1 MTSQQESSSKPNPPS
16 PSASFY
22 DLSDDEEG
30 GYNTITHNSA
40 TRGVKLLY
48 SKSKVYVH
56 PTPSAKDNIPG
67 FIALVQQKSSPL
79 SADDR
84 PDSSGDSSGKQTNAS
99 SYLLAWV
106 PESSL
111 TQDDLSTYVRVDLK
125 DGQSPPKQ
133 SYLVP
138 PLPLATSFDES
149 PVGPYA
155 FSLPLSS
162 IYSIHV
168 RPPSLGWWYGS
179 IVINTRA
186 GSSLPALFFHDS
198 ECESTIL
205 QKKRRTR
212 ESFDPFGETGDLFWG
227 GDEVIRWL
235 KRYVTVERS
244 TAEPS
249 IYLIDPSEEDRLG
262 FGQGR
267 GSMEAQGR
275 QKAAGSDS
283 KKPKQKPPAG
293 PGMDPLTKALKETR
307 WKILEQLSKVT
318 TFTRRTAED
327 LVNNKNIPPQVRRLI
342 QNPEIQTLQDEFD
355 SAKLYLAR
363 WAMTIAEQSERE
375 KRQRMWTA
383 RDVLESEETSVG
395 DFEILDMESGKMTLS
410 DSRRR
415 PVDLKEWESF
425 FDSSGK
431 LQVTVDEVKERIFHG
446 GLDPEDGVRKEAW
459 PFLLGVYDWDST
471 EEERLAYMNSK
482 RDEYIQ
488 LKGAWWD
495 RMVEGESTPEQEEWW
510 KEQKN
515 RIEKDVHRTDRHIP
529 LFAGEDIP
537 HPDPTSPFFN
547 PDGPGTNVHLE
558 QLKDM
563 LLTYLE
569 YDTPPSS
576 SNASHYQTRNP
587 HPLNLGYVQGMSD
600 LLSPLYAVFQD
611 DAVAF
616 WAFVEFM
623 RRMSRNFVRSQVG
636 MRAQLSTLD
645 QLVQILDPKLY
656 LHLQAAD
663 STNFFFFFR
672 MLLVWY
678 KREFE
683 WSDTLRLWEALW
695 TDYYS
700 SQFHLFIAV
709 AILEKHRDVIMDHL
723 RHFDEIL
730 KYINELSGTIELQ
743 EILVRAERLFK
754 RFEKTVEAVDRK
766 NSFPA
771 PSGGDVRQ
779 RKPVDGA
786 EGKSQ
791 DSPTSAAATG
801 TDTVPSTAA
810 GASASQRQALP
821 ARPRQA
827 QGKQGPKGKAKEVEK
842 EKEKE
847 KEQVI
852 TPEVRLLLSRKI
864 ITVDGEE
871 DDASKPRASGL
882 KD

>member
-1 MTSQQESSSKPNPPS
+1 MSSGPSSKPDPPS

-30 GYNTITHNSA
+30 GYNTITHAS
-40 TRGVKLLY
+40 TTKGVKLLF

-67 FIALVQQKSSPL
+67 FIALVQQKPSPL
-79 SADDR
+79 SSDER
-84 PDSSGDSSGKQTNAS
+84 PTSSDSTNTKANAS

-111 TQDDLSTYVRVDLK
+111 TQDDLSTYVKVDMK
-125 DGQSPPKQ
+125 DSESPPKQ
-133 SYLVP
+133 TYLVP
-138 PLPLATSFDES
+138 PLPLATTFDES
-149 PVGPYA
+149 TVGPYA
-155 FSLPLSS
+155 FSFPLSS

-179 IVINTRA
+179 IVVNTRTGA
-186 GSSLPALFFHDS
+186 SLPALFFHDS

-205 QKKRRTR
+205 QKKKRAR
-212 ESFDPFGETGDLFWG
+212 ESFDPFDETGDLFWG
-227 GDEVIRWL
+227 GDEVLRWL

-249 IYLIDPSEEDRLG
+249 IYLINPSEEDRLG

-267 GSMEAQGR
+267 KSMEGR
-275 QKAAGSDS
+275 ERRKSIASDA
-283 KKPKQKPPAG
+283 KKPGQKKPPG

-307 WKILEQLSKVT
+307 WRILEQLSKVT

-327 LVNNKNIPPQVRRLI
+327 LANNKSIPPQVRRLI
-342 QNPEIQTLQDEFD
+342 QNPEVQTLQDEFD

-363 WAMTIAEQSERE
+363 WAMSIAEQGERE
-375 KRQRMWTA
+375 RRQRIWTA
-383 RDVLESEETSVG
+383 KDVLESEETSVG
-395 DFEILDMESGKMTLS
+395 DFEILDMEAGRMTMS
-410 DSRRR
+410 DSKRR
-415 PVDLKEWESF
+415 PVDMKEWKSY
-425 FDSSGK
+425 FDSIGK

-459 PFLLGVYDWDST
+459 PFLLGVYEWDST
-471 EEERLAYMNSK
+471 EEERHSFMNSK

-495 RMVEGESTPEQEEWW
+495 KMIEGEASPEQEEWW
-510 KEQKN
+510 KEQKV

-537 HPDPTSPFFN
+537 NPDPASPFYSPN
-547 PDGPGTNVHLE
+547 GPGTNVHME

-576 SNASHYQTRNP
+576 TPRYQTRNL
-587 HPLNLGYVQGMSD
+587 HPQNLGYVQGMSD

-616 WAFVEFM
+616 WAFVAFM
-623 RRMSRNFVRSQVG
+623 RRMSRNFVRSQSG
-636 MRAQLSTLD
+636 MRAQLNTLD

-656 LHLQAAD
+656 LHLQSAD

-683 WSDTLRLWEALW
+683 WSDTLRLWESLW

-700 SQFHLFIAV
+700 SQFHLFIAM

-723 RHFDEIL
+723 KHFDEIL

-743 EILVRAERLFK
+743 EILFRAEGLFR
-754 RFEKTVEAVDRK
+754 RFEKTVEAVDRR

-771 PSGGDVRQ
+771 PNAGAELRQ
-779 RKPVDGA
+779 RKAGSEASAGTD
-786 EGKSQ
+786 SQ
-791 DSPTSAAATG
+791 DQMTAPTATG
-801 TDTVPSTAA
+801 S
-810 GASASQRQALP
+810 SSN
-821 ARPRQA
+821 RPCQPQPDPKRAKSPQ
-827 QGKQGPKGKAKEVEK
+827 KGKEPEV
-842 EKEKE
+842 
-847 KEQVI
+847 QVI
-852 TPEVRLLLSRKI
+852 TPELRLLLSKKI
-864 ITVDGEE
+864 ITLEGEGE
-871 DDASKPRASGL
+871 DATKA
-882 KD
+882 KN

>member
-1 MTSQQESSSKPNPPS
+1 MTTHQSSSKPDPPS

-30 GYNTITHNSA
+30 GYNTITHAST
-40 TRGVKLLY
+40 TRGVKLLF

-67 FIALVQQKSSPL
+67 FIALVQQKASPL
-79 SADDR
+79 SSDDR
-84 PDSSGDSSGKQTNAS
+84 PQSSDSSGKKANAS

-106 PESSL
+106 PEASL
-111 TQDDLSTYVRVDLK
+111 AQDDLSTYVKVDLK
-125 DGQSPPKQ
+125 DGESPPKQ
-133 SYLVP
+133 TYLVP

-205 QKKRRTR
+205 QKKKRAR
-212 ESFDPFGETGDLFWG
+212 ESFDPFGESGDLFWG
-227 GDEVIRWL
+227 GDEVLRWL

-267 GSMEAQGR
+267 SSMEG
-275 QKAAGSDS
+275 KSNDKSGGSGS
-283 KKPKQKPPAG
+283 KKPNQKSPSG

-327 LVNNKNIPPQVRRLI
+327 LANNKNIPPQVRRLI

-375 KRQRMWTA
+375 KRQRIWTA

-395 DFEILDMESGKMTLS
+395 DFEILDMEAGKLTLS
-410 DSRRR
+410 DSKRR
-415 PVDLKEWESF
+415 PVNIEEWKSF
-425 FDSSGK
+425 FDSKGK

-471 EEERLAYMNSK
+471 DEQRHAYMNSK

-495 RMVEGESTPEQEEWW
+495 RMVEGEATPEQEEWW

-515 RIEKDVHRTDRHIP
+515 RIGK
-529 LFAGEDIP
+529 F
-537 HPDPTSPFFN
+537 
-547 PDGPGTNVHLE
+547 
-558 QLKDM
+558 
-563 LLTYLE
+563 LL
-569 YDTPPSS
+569 
-576 SNASHYQTRNP
+576 
-587 HPLNLGYVQGMSD
+587 
-600 LLSPLYAVFQD
+600 
-611 DAVAF
+611 
-616 WAFVEFM
+616 
-623 RRMSRNFVRSQVG
+623 
-636 MRAQLSTLD
+636 QLS
-645 QLVQILDPKLY
+645 QG
-656 LHLQAAD
+656 
-663 STNFFFFFR
+663 
-672 MLLVWY
+672 
-678 KREFE
+678 
-683 WSDTLRLWEALW
+683 
-695 TDYYS
+695 
-700 SQFHLFIAV
+700 LF
-709 AILEKHRDVIMDHL
+709 
-723 RHFDEIL
+723 
-730 KYINELSGTIELQ
+730 
-743 EILVRAERLFK
+743 
-754 RFEKTVEAVDRK
+754 
-766 NSFPA
+766 
-771 PSGGDVRQ
+771 
-779 RKPVDGA
+779 
-786 EGKSQ
+786 
-791 DSPTSAAATG
+791 PTYNPG
-801 TDTVPSTAA
+801 
-810 GASASQRQALP
+810 
-821 ARPRQA
+821 
-827 QGKQGPKGKAKEVEK
+827 
-842 EKEKE
+842 
-847 KEQVI
+847 
-852 TPEVRLLLSRKI
+852 
-864 ITVDGEE
+864 
-871 DDASKPRASGL
+871 
-882 KD
+882 